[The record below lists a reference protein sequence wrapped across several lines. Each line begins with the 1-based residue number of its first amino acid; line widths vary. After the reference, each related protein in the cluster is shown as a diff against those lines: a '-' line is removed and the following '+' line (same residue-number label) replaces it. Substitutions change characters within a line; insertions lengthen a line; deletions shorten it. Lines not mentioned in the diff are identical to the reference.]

1 MTETAGLALVHEGP
15 LVRLV
20 LDRADKANALTQQM
34 WEAIPELISRAESLP
49 GARVLSLESTT
60 PAVFCAGADVG
71 EYKRNAGSVE
81 WGMANHIRVTGATDS
96 LHQCRLL
103 TVAVVAG
110 PCAGGGVGLISACD
124 LRLADATA
132 IFSVPPT
139 RLGLVYPQADTA
151 RLVDLVGASATKW
164 LLLTAAKVDAQWALS
179 HGLADE
185 VVGPANLPAALDA
198 VVSRVV
204 AGAPVSVR
212 AMKRTIELALEGQR
226 SENDET
232 RALLGEAL
240 THPDHHEGTAAF
252 LERRSPDF
260 GLETD

>member
-1 MTETAGLALVHEGP
+1 MTETAGLTLVQKGP

-20 LDRADKANALTQQM
+20 LDRTDKANALTQAM
-34 WEAIPELISRAESLP
+34 WDAIPDLVARAESLP
-49 GARVLSLESTT
+49 GARVLALESATQK
-60 PAVFCAGADVG
+60 VFCAGADVA
-71 EYKRNAGSVE
+71 EYRANAGSAE
-81 WGMANHIRVTGATDS
+81 WGMANHIRVTAATDA
-96 LHQCRLL
+96 LHQCQLL

-110 PCAGGGVGLISACD
+110 PCAGGGVGLASACD
-124 LRLADATA
+124 LRIADATA
-132 IFSVPPT
+132 VFSVPPT

-164 LLLTAAKVDAQWALS
+164 LLLTAAKVDAQWALA

-185 VVGPANLPAALDA
+185 VVAPAGLPAALDTL
-198 VVSRVV
+198 VSRVV

-212 AMKRTIELALEGQR
+212 AMKRTLEMALEGQR
-226 SENDET
+226 QENDET

-252 LERRSPDF
+252 LERRRPDF
-260 GLETD
+260 GPATQ